1 MGLINVV
8 GELAFDAPISPEDL
22 ATLECS
28 DGRCY
33 ERCRLHL
40 VHLLLAVDRKRAL
53 LLFHAPDAES
63 VRVAFRHMRVACE
76 HVWAC
81 GEVP

>member
-8 GELAFDAPISPEDL
+8 GELSFDAPINPEEL
-22 ATLECS
+22 AKLECS

-33 ERCRLHL
+33 ESFRLHL
-40 VHLLLAVDRKRAL
+40 VHLLLALDRKRAL

-63 VRVAFRHMRVACE
+63 VRLAFRHMHVAFE